1 MEGNKPT
8 KILFAD
14 DDKEIRH
21 IVRTLLENDGFEVV
35 EAVNGKDAVEKADDS
50 FDLIIL
56 DVMMPYKDGISVCVE
71 IRDQL
76 TVPILF
82 LSAKSQDSDKTLG
95 LAAGGDAYLSK
106 PFSYAELI
114 AQVKAMIRRYHV
126 YRGKGSI
133 EEQESIKIR
142 DLTINPIANEVWKS
156 GEEILLTDLEYR
168 ILLLFAKNT
177 GRLFSIQYIYE
188 YVWDE
193 PYFYSSN
200 NNVMVHIR
208 NLRRKIE
215 EDPKNPK
222 ILVNVWGKGYRIE
235 QS

>member
-1 MEGNKPT
+1 MEPI

-14 DDKEIRH
+14 DDEEIRY
-21 IVRTLLENDGFEVV
+21 IVRTLLENDGFTVV
-35 EAVNGKDAVEKADDS
+35 EATNGTEAIQLADDS

-56 DVMMPYKDGISVCVE
+56 DVMMPNRDGISVCVE
-71 IRDQL
+71 LRRTL

-95 LAAGGDAYLSK
+95 LGAGGDGYLSK

-126 YRGKGSI
+126 YRGKEEI
-133 EEQESIKIR
+133 EKREEIVTG
-142 DLTINPIANEVWKS
+142 DLVINPLANEVWKA
-156 GEEILLTDLEYR
+156 GEEIQLTDLEYK
-168 ILLLFAKNT
+168 ILLLLAKNR
-177 GRLFSIQYIYE
+177 GRLFTVQNIYE
-188 YVWDE
+188 TVWDE

-215 EDPKNPK
+215 EDPTKPK
-222 ILVNVWGKGYRIE
+222 RLVNVWGKGYRFE
-235 QS
+235 

>member
-1 MEGNKPT
+1 M
-8 KILFAD
+8 
-14 DDKEIRH
+14 
-21 IVRTLLENDGFEVV
+21 ENDGFTVV
-35 EAVNGKDAVEKADDS
+35 EATNGTEAIQLADDS

-56 DVMMPYKDGISVCVE
+56 DVMMPNRDGISVCVE
-71 IRDQL
+71 LRRTL

-95 LAAGGDAYLSK
+95 LGAGGDGYLSK

-126 YRGKGSI
+126 YRGKEEI
-133 EEQESIKIR
+133 EKREEIVTG
-142 DLTINPIANEVWKS
+142 DLVINPLANEVWKA
-156 GEEILLTDLEYR
+156 GEEIQLTDLEYK
-168 ILLLFAKNT
+168 ILLLLAKNR
-177 GRLFSIQYIYE
+177 GRLFTVQNIYE
-188 YVWDE
+188 TVWDE

-215 EDPKNPK
+215 EDPTKPK
-222 ILVNVWGKGYRIE
+222 RLVNVWGKGYRFE
-235 QS
+235 

>member
-1 MEGNKPT
+1 MEPI

-14 DDKEIRH
+14 DDEEIRY
-21 IVRTLLENDGFEVV
+21 IVRTLLENDGFTVV
-35 EAVNGKDAVEKADDS
+35 EATNGTEAIQLADDS

-56 DVMMPYKDGISVCVE
+56 DVMMPNRDGISVCVE
-71 IRDQL
+71 LRRTL

-95 LAAGGDAYLSK
+95 LGAGGDGYLSK

-114 AQVKAMIRRYHV
+114 AQVKAMIRRHHV
-126 YRGKGSI
+126 YRGKEEI
-133 EEQESIKIR
+133 EKREEIVTG
-142 DLTINPIANEVWKS
+142 DLVINPLANEVWKA
-156 GEEILLTDLEYR
+156 GEEIQLTDLEYK
-168 ILLLFAKNT
+168 ILLLLAKNR
-177 GRLFSIQYIYE
+177 GRLFTVQNIYE
-188 YVWDE
+188 TVWDE

-215 EDPKNPK
+215 EDPTKPK
-222 ILVNVWGKGYRIE
+222 RLVNVWGKGYRFE
-235 QS
+235 

>member
-1 MEGNKPT
+1 MEKHNPI

-14 DDKEIRH
+14 DDADIRH

-35 EAVNGKDAVEKADDS
+35 EAVNGKDAVEKADES

-56 DVMMPYKDGISVCVE
+56 DMMMPYQDGISVCVE
-71 IRDQL
+71 LRKSL

-95 LAAGGDAYLSK
+95 LGAGGDAYLSK
-106 PFSYAELI
+106 PFSYAELV

-126 YRGKGSI
+126 YRGKDSI
-133 EEQESIKIR
+133 EEQEVIKIKN
-142 DLTINPIANEVWKS
+142 LEINPISNEVWKE
-156 GEEILLTDLEYR
+156 GEEIQFTDLEYR
-168 ILLLFAKNT
+168 ILLLFAKNK
-177 GRLFSIQYIYE
+177 GRLFSIQYVYE

-193 PYFYSSN
+193 PYYYSSN

-222 ILVNVWGKGYRIE
+222 ILLNVWGKGYRIE
-235 QS
+235 